1 MGIRVEFEEPQL
13 VSISSEVSAEYGL
26 MFGVQG
32 YDIIEVEFLS
42 DGLITS
48 IQGQNVVKTGLKM
61 SAIVPPQGN
70 PIGKILFLIFV
81 RWCLRSRQ
89 ICGLNSTNNDHF
101 NNKFK
106 YVSMHL
112 LWLLYVEYL
121 AAD

>member
-1 MGIRVEFEEPQL
+1 M
-13 VSISSEVSAEYGL
+13 
-26 MFGVQG
+26 
-32 YDIIEVEFLS
+32 EFLS